1 MLKSGDLLTVS
12 NVCQLREYHNV
23 RPSIS
28 EAQRYLDEVN
38 LANPAL
44 ITLIIY
50 FSFVFLSYLYLQ
62 PKKVKNISHDVFG
75 TKTGRIHM
83 HKQDLNKLQT
93 RKVKAL
99 KRTADK
105 TDDNNKTK
113 RKKTK
118 D

>member
-1 MLKSGDLLTVS
+1 MHSAKVPRRSKFGKSSFD
-12 NVCQLREYHNV
+12 NF
-23 RPSIS
+23 
-28 EAQRYLDEVN
+28 DN
-38 LANPAL
+38 L
-44 ITLIIY
+44 
-50 FSFVFLSYLYLQ
+50 FFFCFLSYLYLQ

-83 HKQDLNKLQT
+83 QKQDLNKLQT

-118 D
+118 V